1 MEFNRGLLYHVESL
15 EQDDT
20 YGDYIT
26 GRIPEA
32 VRRQLNPKAQSNM
45 LFVSNSELR
54 FVMEEDAVTI
64 VLRRLPVSGQIKSRG
79 ILEVFSGDYQGSCE
93 ISPEV
98 IDVNETEITI
108 RRQDWSHICRF
119 PRNPGGFAPQV
130 MRVLLP
136 YDWGCC
142 IREIRGAIR
151 PPKTEE
157 MPEKRLLF
165 YGSSITH
172 GGNASVPSRTYAFQ
186 TAWEL
191 GYDFIN
197 LGSAGSAFMDCAMAE
212 YIAGL
217 TDWDAAVFEL
227 GVNVIEEWTDGQL
240 YERAYQWIDTV
251 KHAHPEKTVIVTDM
265 YYNHY
270 DFEGDERSDAFRKK
284 IEECV
289 SVLEKKYDRLY
300 YKKGTEIMGTFRGLS
315 SDGLHPSDAGH
326 TMIAQNLT
334 NFMRIHGL

>member
-20 YGDYIT
+20 YGDYII

-142 IREIRGAIR
+142 IREIRGRSGR
-151 PPKTEE
+151 P
-157 MPEKRLLF
+157 KRRKCRRSACCFTVHPSPTAATLPF
-165 YGSSITH
+165 HRGHMRFRRRGSWDTISSIWE
-172 GGNASVPSRTYAFQ
+172 VP
-186 TAWEL
+186 
-191 GYDFIN
+191 
-197 LGSAGSAFMDCAMAE
+197 
-212 YIAGL
+212 
-217 TDWDAAVFEL
+217 AAHL
-227 GVNVIEEWTDGQL
+227 WTV
-240 YERAYQWIDTV
+240 RW
-251 KHAHPEKTVIVTDM
+251 
-265 YYNHY
+265 
-270 DFEGDERSDAFRKK
+270 
-284 IEECV
+284 
-289 SVLEKKYDRLY
+289 
-300 YKKGTEIMGTFRGLS
+300 
-315 SDGLHPSDAGH
+315 
-326 TMIAQNLT
+326 QNILQA
-334 NFMRIHGL
+334 

>member
-20 YGDYIT
+20 YGDYII

-119 PRNPGGFAPQV
+119 PRNPGGFPAAQTGRNAGEAPA
-130 MRVLLP
+130 VLRFIHHP
-136 YDWGCC
+136 
-142 IREIRGAIR
+142 RRQR
-151 PPKTEE
+151 F
-157 MPEKRLLF
+157 R
-165 YGSSITH
+165 SI
-172 GGNASVPSRTYAFQ
+172 
-186 TAWEL
+186 E
-191 GYDFIN
+191 DI
-197 LGSAGSAFMDCAMAE
+197 
-212 YIAGL
+212 
-217 TDWDAAVFEL
+217 
-227 GVNVIEEWTDGQL
+227 
-240 YERAYQWIDTV
+240 
-251 KHAHPEKTVIVTDM
+251 
-265 YYNHY
+265 
-270 DFEGDERSDAFRKK
+270 
-284 IEECV
+284 CV
-289 SVLEKKYDRLY
+289 SDGVGAGIRFHQSGKCRQRIYGLCDGRIYCRPDRL
-300 YKKGTEIMGTFRGLS
+300 GCR
-315 SDGLHPSDAGH
+315 
-326 TMIAQNLT
+326 
-334 NFMRIHGL
+334 RV

>member
-20 YGDYIT
+20 YGDYII

-54 FVMEEDAVTI
+54 FVMEEDSVTI

-130 MRVLLP
+130 TRVLLP

-142 IREIRGAIR
+142 I
-151 PPKTEE
+151 PVSYTHLDVY
-157 MPEKRLLF
+157 KR
-165 YGSSITH
+165 
-172 GGNASVPSRTYAFQ
+172 Q
-186 TAWEL
+186 
-191 GYDFIN
+191 
-197 LGSAGSAFMDCAMAE
+197 
-212 YIAGL
+212 GL
-217 TDWDAAVFEL
+217 QPLV
-227 GVNVIEEWTDGQL
+227 
-240 YERAYQWIDTV
+240 
-251 KHAHPEKTVIVTDM
+251 
-265 YYNHY
+265 
-270 DFEGDERSDAFRKK
+270 
-284 IEECV
+284 
-289 SVLEKKYDRLY
+289 
-300 YKKGTEIMGTFRGLS
+300 
-315 SDGLHPSDAGH
+315 
-326 TMIAQNLT
+326 
-334 NFMRIHGL
+334 